1 MIYFSKKVQ
10 SELQLSLND
19 GVVKMIYSLL
29 ELVVRLFLKYMSL
42 SLQYNTTLKVIN
54 RIITIGGD
62 SSKHCAGERR

>member
-54 RIITIGGD
+54 RITTIGGD